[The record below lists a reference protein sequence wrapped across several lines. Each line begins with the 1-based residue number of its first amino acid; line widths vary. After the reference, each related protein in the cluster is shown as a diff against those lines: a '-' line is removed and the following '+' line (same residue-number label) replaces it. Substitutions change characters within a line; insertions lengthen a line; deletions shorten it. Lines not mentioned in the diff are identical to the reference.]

1 MTNAN
6 PISQSVVIAG
16 STRNPSRRAI
26 PLDAW
31 MPDRVRHDSLLAALT
46 LTLTLTLTLSL
57 LLALPAAAAVI
68 PPGTQL
74 HPTQTFVRNNGSE
87 PESLDPALA
96 ESVGA
101 NNITRDLFEGLTA
114 NDADGKIVPGVA
126 ESWKQAN
133 PTTWVFKLRQNAK
146 WSNGDPVT
154 AQDFVYGIRRFLDP
168 KTASTYAATF
178 GVFIQNGKEAASGKK
193 PASEVG
199 VKALDKYTLEVK
211 TPFPV
216 TFLPSLMS
224 NNNLGPLHQAS
235 VEKFGRDWTKPGN
248 MVSNG
253 AFVLKEW
260 VVNSRIVIEKN
271 PQYWDA
277 GNVQLT
283 RVTYLAIEDGNADVK
298 LFESGQNEMVYQLP
312 PGTYEDAKKK
322 FPKEVRNSPML
333 GIRYYSFQTQNAAFK
348 DVRVRKALSMVIDRD
363 ILAQRVTADGQAPL
377 YGLMVKGLQ
386 GADMAEYEW
395 AKWPMSRKVEE
406 AKKLLAEAGVKPG
419 TRYTFTYNTSEYH
432 KKMAIFAQSEWKTK
446 LGIAIELEAMEFKVL
461 LKKRHD
467 GAFQIAR
474 NGWVA
479 DYNDATNFL
488 ALVRCDSDQNNNFNC
503 NRDAEK
509 IIKEAEHSDDPAKR
523 KEMLTKATKMI
534 MEDYPMVPLV
544 QYSLPRLVKSYVGG
558 YSLQNAQDRFRS
570 KDFYIIKH

>member
-1 MTNAN
+1 MTHPVA
-6 PISQSVVIAG
+6 PHIA
-16 STRNPSRRAI
+16 R
-26 PLDAW
+26 
-31 MPDRVRHDSLLAALT
+31 LAALT
-46 LTLTLTLTLSL
+46 LA
-57 LLALPAAAAVI
+57 LALAFPAVAAVI

-74 HPTQTFVRNNGSE
+74 HPTQTLIRNNGSE
-87 PESLDPALA
+87 AETLDPAVA

-114 NDADGKIVPGVA
+114 NDADGNIIPGVA
-126 ESWKQAN
+126 ESWKQTNAL
-133 PTTWVFKLRQNAK
+133 TWVFKLRPNAK

-154 AQDFVYGIRRFLDP
+154 AQDCVYGIRRFLDP
-168 KTASTYAATF
+168 KTASTYSATY
-178 GVFIQNGKEAASGKK
+178 GVFILNGKDVATGKK
-193 PASEVG
+193 PPSEVG
-199 VKALDKYTLEVK
+199 VKALDKHTLEVK

-216 TFLPSLMS
+216 AFLPSLMS

-235 VEKFGRDWTKPGN
+235 VEKHGREWTKPGN

-260 VVNSRIVIEKN
+260 LVNSRVVIEKN

-277 GNVQLT
+277 ANVQLT
-283 RVTYLAIEDGNADVK
+283 RVTYLPVEDGNADVK

-312 PGTYEDAKKK
+312 PGTYEEAKKK
-322 FPKEVRNSPML
+322 FPNDVRNAPML
-333 GIRYYSFQTQNAAFK
+333 GLRYYSFQTQNPAFK
-348 DVRVRKALSMVIDRD
+348 DVRVRKALTMVIDRD
-363 ILAQRVTADGQAPL
+363 ILSQRITADGQTPA

-395 AKWPMSRKVEE
+395 TKWPMAKRVEE

-419 TRYTFTYNTSEYH
+419 TKYTFSYNTSEYH

-467 GAFQIAR
+467 GSFQIAR
-474 NGWVA
+474 NGFIA

-503 NRDAEK
+503 NRKAEDV
-509 IIKEAEHSDDPAKR
+509 INQAEQSDDAGKR
-523 KEMLTKATKMI
+523 KALLTQATQMI
-534 MEDYPMVPLV
+534 MEDYPIIPLV

-558 YSLQNAQDRFRS
+558 YSLKNAQDRFRS
-570 KDFYIIKH
+570 KDLYIIKH